1 MKSKPFRYDEI
12 GYWSEVKLH
21 IVSEYAAAYSRILA
35 AQSAIKRHSYIDAFA
50 GAGKHISKRT
60 GEFIPGSPLNALL
73 IRPPFTEIHLV
84 DLHGGKANE
93 LRKLVGQRNDVFV
106 YEQDANIV
114 LLEKIFPR
122 CLYTDFSRGL
132 CLLDPYALNV
142 KWDVLLTAGRMK
154 TIEIFFNFMIMDANM
169 NILWRNPDKVSAA
182 QAARLDA
189 VWGDRSW
196 RQAAY
201 QKQPGLFEEIEE
213 KGSNEDVAQAFRK
226 RLKDVAGFAYVPQP
240 IPMRNDQGA
249 IVYYL
254 FFASPNKTGAS
265 IVEDIFNKYRNKG
278 IR

>member
-1 MKSKPFRYDEI
+1 MKSKSFRYDEI

-21 IVSEYAAAYSRILA
+21 IVSEYASAYSRILA
-35 AQSAIKRHSYIDAFA
+35 AQPSIKRHIYVDAFA

-60 GEFIPGSPLNALL
+60 GQFIPGSPLNALL
-73 IRPPFTEIHLV
+73 VRPPFTEIHLV

-106 YEQDANIV
+106 YEEDANVV

-122 CLYTDFSRGL
+122 CLYKDFGRGL

-142 KWDVLLTAGRMK
+142 KRDVLQTAGRMK
-154 TIEIFFNFMIMDANM
+154 SIEIFFNFMIMDANM
-169 NILWRNPDKVSAA
+169 NVLWRNPDKVPAA
-182 QAARLDA
+182 QATRLDGA
-189 VWGDRSW
+189 WGDHSW

-201 QKQPGLFEEIEE
+201 PKQPGLFGEIEE
-213 KGSNEDVAQAFRK
+213 KGNNEAVAQAFRK
-226 RLKDVAGFAYVPQP
+226 RLKDAAGFAYVPEP

-254 FFASPNKTGAS
+254 FFASPNKTGAG
-265 IVEDIFNKYRNKG
+265 IVEDIFNKYRHKG